1 MSKKLQK
8 AVLEGFINTYY
19 KIMNTRIDRTIA
31 HFDLDSFFVS
41 VERLKNP
48 SLLGKPV
55 IVGGMS
61 ERGVVAAC
69 SYEARAFGVN
79 SAMPGKMARRL
90 CPDAIWIR
98 GDFENYIKYSEL
110 VTNAMENSLP
120 LLEKASIDEFY
131 ADLTGMDKYFGCYKY
146 ATELRRRIK
155 KETGLTLS
163 MGMSTGKTVAKVATN
178 ECKPNNEKWVPVGQE
193 RSFLSPLAIH
203 KMPMIGKVTGQQ
215 LRNMGITSIGM
226 LADMPKNM
234 LQAVL
239 GQNGLGLWERANGID
254 RSQVIPYRDQKSMSK
269 EMTFDKDTTD
279 VRLLKSIVVKMI
291 EELCFELRGR
301 NRCAGLISV
310 KIRYS
315 NFDTHTRQLSVPYTA
330 SDDLLQEKALEVF
343 EKLYD
348 RRLLIRLIG
357 VRISKLVAGFTQ
369 IMLFDDSAD
378 KASLYQAMDKIR
390 LKHGAKAVGK
400 VFGMQLY
407 ERRKEH
413 KVAGDGLPEKRL
425 KNNYIYH

>member
-1 MSKKLQK
+1 MTNEK
-8 AVLEGFINTYY
+8 
-19 KIMNTRIDRTIA
+19 TIA

-48 SLLGKPV
+48 ELKGKPI

-69 SYEARAFGVN
+69 SYETRVYGV
-79 SAMPGKMARRL
+79 SSGMPAKLARRL

-98 GDFENYIKYSEL
+98 GDYQSYIQHSTA
-110 VTNAMENSLP
+110 VTQVMAESLP

-131 ADLTGMDKYFGCYKY
+131 ADFTGMDKYFGSYKY
-146 ATELRRRIK
+146 ATELRQRIHK
-155 KETGLTLS
+155 QTGLTITF
-163 MGMSTGKTVAKVATN
+163 GMSSGKTVSKVATN
-178 ECKPNNEKWVPVGQE
+178 EAKPNGQLLIDRGEE
-193 RSFLSPLAIH
+193 RRFLSPLLIN

-215 LRNMGITSIGM
+215 LRNMGITHIGM
-226 LADMPKNM
+226 LANMPLKM

-239 GQNGLGLWERANGID
+239 GQNGTSLWEKANGID
-254 RSQVIPYRDQKSMSK
+254 HSPVIPYHDQKSLSK

-279 VRLLKSIVVKMI
+279 ISLLRSILVKMT
-291 EELCFELRGR
+291 EELCYDVRSK
-301 NRCAGLISV
+301 NRCVGMLSI

-330 SDDLLQEKALEVF
+330 SDDILQEKALEIL

-357 VRISKLVAGFTQ
+357 VRFSKLVAGFSQ
-369 IMLFDDSAD
+369 IQLFDNSAHLAD
-378 KASLYQAMDKIR
+378 LYQAMDKIR
-390 LKHGAKAVGK
+390 NKHGLKAVGK
-400 VFGMQLY
+400 VYGISYTNNENKHQKNSMKTTKGC
-407 ERRKEH
+407 RPNNWRKIMDMGEE
-413 KVAGDGLPEKRL
+413 D
-425 KNNYIYH
+425 

>member
-1 MSKKLQK
+1 MKTSL
-8 AVLEGFINTYY
+8 V
-19 KIMNTRIDRTIA
+19 RTIA

-69 SYEARAFGVN
+69 SYEARAFGVS
-79 SAMPGKMARRL
+79 SAMPSKMARRL

-98 GDFENYIKYSEL
+98 GDFENYAKLSND
-110 VTNAMENSLP
+110 VTEIMEGKLP

-131 ADLTGMDKYFGCYKY
+131 ADFTGMDKYFGSFKY
-146 ATELRRRIK
+146 ATELREYIK
-155 KETGLTLS
+155 KETGLTISL
-163 MGMSTGKTVAKVATN
+163 GMSSGKTVSKVATN
-178 ECKPNNEKWVPVGQE
+178 ESKPNGQRLIKLGDE
-193 RSFLSPLAIH
+193 RSFLSPLPIH

-215 LRNMGITSIGM
+215 LRNLGVTSIGM
-226 LADMPKNM
+226 LAEMPRKM
-234 LQAVL
+234 LEAVL
-239 GQNGLGLWERANGID
+239 GKSGTSLWEKANGID
-254 RSQVIPYRDQKSMSK
+254 NSPVVPYHDQKSMSK

-279 VRLLKSIVVKMI
+279 VSLLRSILVKMT
-291 EELCFELRGR
+291 EELCYDLRR
-301 NRCAGLISV
+301 KNRCVGQLSV

-315 NFDTHTRQLSVPYTA
+315 NFDTHLRQLSVNYTA
-330 SDDLLQEKALEVF
+330 NDHELQEKALEIF

-357 VRISKLVAGFTQ
+357 VKFSKLVPGFSQ
-369 IMLFDDSAD
+369 IQLFDQSAHMAD
-378 KASLYQAMDKIR
+378 LYQAMDRIR
-390 LKHGAKAVGK
+390 HKHGIKAVGK

-407 ERRKEH
+407 ERRKEIR
-413 KVAGDGLPEKRL
+413 VEGPGLPAEKL
-425 KNNYIYH
+425 KRMYQ